1 MEEKQSKKSSGT
13 VRSMEESNITLQTPQ
28 KTSEPL
34 RVEPKLLERYKIIED
49 FFNKMI
55 CSLRLL
61 NLCKKLPTF
70 RNVSSQVEVLAK
82 RKFQY
87 RHLAQIKYL
96 LPETIQIDKYLIHD
110 KETLC
115 MIPDVKITLLF
126 DGIDVHPEHSRVV
139 AVSKLFA
146 SRLEDFVSTHPEDCD
161 VPEAML
167 PKIFNQNS
175 QDSTLEDAGWGYGVQ
190 PQPTSEVGILLE
202 VIGASHHFRKHFSD
216 KAVVSDSK
224 KTSLL
229 ISQSPHLPSAC
240 EEAIKSRHEN
250 GVDSLCAESDAVD
263 GQTIDSM
270 QDDSTP
276 EGFPGVPSSSNYS
289 CLISNGLSI
298 GCESPIVKVSSS
310 AKSLL
315 IETPAH
321 LTPKR
326 AILNDDNCKKSMDNK
341 VCSSCQ
347 KPTKRSLAF
356 SVEGEDST
364 LNFPVGESDPS
375 EPVVPCI
382 STCATVPVT
391 EPEISNSVTVS
402 EKVQERH
409 IKDHSSSKTRS
420 GMCQQM
426 SSMPGTVAVIDVIF
440 RARGWSCITKE
451 ELVYEIMTNNL
462 DIVERREVEE
472 QVEHLEKMVPD
483 WIHRISAPSGDIMYS
498 VKRES
503 DILHILSR
511 LIST

>member
-34 RVEPKLLERYKIIED
+34 HVEPKLLERYKIIED

-55 CSLRLL
+55 CSL
-61 NLCKKLPTF
+61 
-70 RNVSSQVEVLAK
+70 

-96 LPETIQIDKYLIHD
+96 LPETIQIDKYLVHD

-146 SRLEDFVSTHPEDCD
+146 SRLEDFVGTHPEDCD

-270 QDDSTP
+270 QDD
-276 EGFPGVPSSSNYS
+276 
-289 CLISNGLSI
+289 
-298 GCESPIVKVSSS
+298 
-310 AKSLL
+310 
-315 IETPAH
+315 
-321 LTPKR
+321 
-326 AILNDDNCKKSMDNK
+326 
-341 VCSSCQ
+341 
-347 KPTKRSLAF
+347 
-356 SVEGEDST
+356 
-364 LNFPVGESDPS
+364 
-375 EPVVPCI
+375 
-382 STCATVPVT
+382 
-391 EPEISNSVTVS
+391 
-402 EKVQERH
+402 
-409 IKDHSSSKTRS
+409 
-420 GMCQQM
+420 
-426 SSMPGTVAVIDVIF
+426 
-440 RARGWSCITKE
+440 
-451 ELVYEIMTNNL
+451 
-462 DIVERREVEE
+462 
-472 QVEHLEKMVPD
+472 
-483 WIHRISAPSGDIMYS
+483 
-498 VKRES
+498 
-503 DILHILSR
+503 
-511 LIST
+511 